1 MTASR
6 IAVVTGGN
14 QGLGRALVE
23 GLAARLAPADRVLVT
38 GRDPDR
44 VAAAVAEVATTAR
57 ARVEGH
63 VLDVGDAAA
72 VDVLAR
78 ELGTVD
84 VVLSNAAARM
94 SPDRAPADEIDEVLR
109 VSNLGTTRVLR
120 AFAPRLR
127 PGGALIVVASSF
139 GTLGHLAAPLR
150 ARFDEADSL
159 DDIDAV
165 LGAWRDAVVAG
176 SAEAEGWPRWINVPS
191 KVGQVAAVRV
201 LARSR
206 RERDRSDGTLI
217 AAVCPGLVDT
227 DASRPWFDDMSA
239 ARSPAQAAAPIL
251 ALALQADRDP
261 TLYGELVRDG
271 LVLSWTADIEPD
283 ASAGALVSRAA

>member
-6 IAVVTGGN
+6 IALVTGGN
-14 QGLGRALVE
+14 QGLGRALAE
-23 GLAARLAPADRVLVT
+23 GLAARLAPADRVLLT

-44 VAAAVAEVATTAR
+44 VAAAAAEVATTAR

-72 VDVLAR
+72 VDALAR
-78 ELGTVD
+78 ELGPVD
-84 VVLSNAAARM
+84 LVLSNAAARM
-94 SPDRAPADEIDEVLR
+94 SPERAPADEIDEVLR
-109 VSNLGTTRVLR
+109 VSNLGTTCVLR

-159 DDIDAV
+159 DDVDAV
-165 LGAWRDAVVAG
+165 LRAWRDAVVAG

-206 RERDRSDGTLI
+206 RARDGSVGTLI

-271 LVLSWTADIEPD
+271 RVLSWTAEIEPD

>member
-6 IAVVTGGN
+6 IALVTGGN

-23 GLAARLAPADRVLVT
+23 GLAARLAPADRVLLT

-72 VDVLAR
+72 VDALAR

-84 VVLSNAAARM
+84 VVLSNAATRM

-139 GTLGHLAAPLR
+139 GTLGHLARPLR

-159 DDIDAV
+159 DDVDAV

-176 SAEAEGWPRWINVPS
+176 SAEAEGWPGWINVPS

-227 DASRPWFDDMSA
+227 DASRPWFGDMSA

-251 ALALQADRDP
+251 TLALRADRDP
-261 TLYGELVRDG
+261 TWYGELVRDG
-271 LVLSWTADIEPD
+271 HVLSWTADVEPD
-283 ASAGALVSRAA
+283 ASARARVSRAA

>member
-6 IAVVTGGN
+6 TALVTGAN
-14 QGLGRALVE
+14 QGLGRALAE
-23 GLAARLAPADRVLVT
+23 GLAARLASDDRVLLT

-44 VAAAVAEVATTAR
+44 VAAAAAQVAATAR
-57 ARVEGH
+57 ARVEGR

-72 VDVLAR
+72 VDALAR
-78 ELGTVD
+78 ELGAVD

-127 PGGALIVVASSF
+127 PGGALVVVASSF

-150 ARFDEADSL
+150 ARFDEADAL
-159 DDIDAV
+159 DDVDAV
-165 LGAWRDAVVAG
+165 LLAWRDAVVAG
-176 SAEAEGWPRWINVPS
+176 NAQAEGWPRWINVPS
-191 KVGQVAAVRV
+191 KIGQVAAVRL
-201 LARSR
+201 LARGR
-206 RERDRSDGTLI
+206 RERDLADGTLI

-239 ARSPAQAAAPIL
+239 ARTPTEAAAPIL
-251 ALALQADRDP
+251 ALALQPDRDP
-261 TLYGELVRDG
+261 TWYGELVRDG
-271 LVLSWTADIEPD
+271 RVLSWTAEIAPE
-283 ASAGALVSRAA
+283 ASAGARVSRAA

>member
-14 QGLGRALVE
+14 QGLGRALAE
-23 GLAARLAPADRVLVT
+23 GVAARLAPADRVLLT

-44 VAAAVAEVATTAR
+44 VAAAAAEVATAAR
-57 ARVEGH
+57 ARVEGR

-72 VDVLAR
+72 VDALAR

-94 SPDRAPADEIDEVLR
+94 SPDRAPADQIDEVLR

-139 GTLGHLAAPLR
+139 GTLGHLARPLR

-159 DDIDAV
+159 DDVDAV
-165 LGAWRDAVVAG
+165 LRAWRDAVVAG

-261 TLYGELVRDG
+261 PLYGELVRDG
-271 LVLSWTADIEPD
+271 HVLSWTADVEPD
-283 ASAGALVSRAA
+283 ASAGALVSCAA

>member
-6 IAVVTGGN
+6 IALVTGGN
-14 QGLGRALVE
+14 QGLGRALAE
-23 GLAARLAPADRVLVT
+23 GLAARLAPADRVLLA

-44 VAAAVAEVATTAR
+44 VAAAAAEVATTAR

-72 VDVLAR
+72 VDALAR
-78 ELGTVD
+78 ELGSVD
-84 VVLSNAAARM
+84 LVLSNAAARM

-139 GTLGHLAAPLR
+139 GTLGHLARPLR

-159 DDIDAV
+159 DDVDAV
-165 LGAWRDAVVAG
+165 LRAWRDAVVAG
-176 SAEAEGWPRWINVPS
+176 GAEAEGWPRWINVPS
-191 KVGQVAAVRV
+191 KVGQVAAVRA

-271 LVLSWTADIEPD
+271 RVLSWTAEIEPV